1 MSSIRRSREA
11 PATAPIGGPSGVSPQ
26 GRAAARTRQS
36 QGSQGEDAACAMLQ
50 RLGYVVLERNLRAGG
65 GEADIVALTPA
76 GSVAVVEV
84 KARRGPWH
92 GEERVN
98 ADKRGHLLRLAAVLS
113 CQPRFARRMF
123 QFDVVA
129 VQLGPQGEP
138 VDLAHFPHA
147 FDASGSCW

>member
-1 MSSIRRSREA
+1 MGMPSDRSSQ
-11 PATAPIGGPSGVSPQ
+11 GGS
-26 GRAAARTRQS
+26 AKACAEARTRQS
-36 QGSQGEDAACAMLQ
+36 RGSQGEDAACAMLQ
-50 RLGYVVLERNLRAGG
+50 RQGYVVLERNLRAGG
-65 GEADIVALTPA
+65 GEADIVAFTPE

-84 KARRGPWH
+84 KTRSGPWH

-98 ADKRGHLLRLAAVLS
+98 GGKRGHLLRLAAALS

-129 VQLGPQGEP
+129 VQLGPRGEAL
-138 VDLAHFPHA
+138 DLTHFPHA